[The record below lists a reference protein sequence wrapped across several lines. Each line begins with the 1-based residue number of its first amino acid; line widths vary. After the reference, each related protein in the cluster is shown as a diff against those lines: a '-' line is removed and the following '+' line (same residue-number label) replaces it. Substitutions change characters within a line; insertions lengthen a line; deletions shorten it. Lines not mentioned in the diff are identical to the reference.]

1 LSNYLLFLINIR
13 KDNFMSEKKYSKD
26 HEWLELND
34 DIATVGITNY
44 AQESLGDIVFIELP
58 EIGRLVKSGDQIGVV
73 ESVKAASDLFSP
85 VSGEIIEVN
94 NELQNSP
101 QLLNTDSENTGWY
114 MKIKIDNT
122 DELTNLMN
130 FNQYKETI

>member
-1 LSNYLLFLINIR
+1 
-13 KDNFMSEKKYSKD
+13 MSERKYSKD
-26 HEWLELND
+26 HEWLELNE
-34 DIATVGITNY
+34 DIATVGITNH

-101 QLLNTDSENTGWY
+101 QLLNTDPENTGWY
-114 MKIKIDNT
+114 MKIKIDNAE
-122 DELTNLMN
+122 ELTNLMN

>member
-1 LSNYLLFLINIR
+1 MN
-13 KDNFMSEKKYSKD
+13 EKKYSKD

-114 MKIKIDNT
+114 MKIKIDNAE
-122 DELTNLMN
+122 ELTNLMN

>member
-1 LSNYLLFLINIR
+1 
-13 KDNFMSEKKYSKD
+13 MSEKKYSKD

-114 MKIKIDNT
+114 MKIKIDNA

>member
-1 LSNYLLFLINIR
+1 
-13 KDNFMSEKKYSKD
+13 MSERKYSKD

-58 EIGRLVKSGDQIGVV
+58 EIGKLVKSGDQIGVV

-101 QLLNTDSENTGWY
+101 QLLNTDPENTGWY
-114 MKIKIDNT
+114 MKIKIDNAE
-122 DELTNLMN
+122 ELTNLMN

>member
-1 LSNYLLFLINIR
+1 
-13 KDNFMSEKKYSKD
+13 MSERKYSKD

-34 DIATVGITNY
+34 DIATVGITNH

-58 EIGRLVKSGDQIGVV
+58 DIGRLVKFGDQIGVV

-101 QLLNTDSENTGWY
+101 QLLNTDPENTGWY

-122 DELTNLMN
+122 EELTNLMN
-130 FNQYKETI
+130 FNQYKEMIE

>member
-1 LSNYLLFLINIR
+1 
-13 KDNFMSEKKYSKD
+13 MSERKYSKD
-26 HEWLELND
+26 HEWLQLNH

-114 MKIKIDNT
+114 MKIKIDNIE
-122 DELTNLMN
+122 ELTNLMN

>member
-1 LSNYLLFLINIR
+1 
-13 KDNFMSEKKYSKD
+13 MSERKYSKD
-26 HEWLELND
+26 HEWLELNE
-34 DIATVGITNY
+34 DIATVGITNH

-101 QLLNTDSENTGWY
+101 QLLNTDPENTGWY
-114 MKIKIDNT
+114 MKIKIDNAE
-122 DELTNLMN
+122 ELTNLMN
-130 FNQYKETI
+130 FNQYKEMI

>member
-1 LSNYLLFLINIR
+1 
-13 KDNFMSEKKYSKD
+13 MSEKKYSKD

-101 QLLNTDSENTGWY
+101 QLLNTDPENAGWY
-114 MKIKIDNT
+114 MKIKIDNAE
-122 DELTNLMN
+122 ELTNLMN

>member
-1 LSNYLLFLINIR
+1 
-13 KDNFMSEKKYSKD
+13 MSEKKYSKD

-58 EIGRLVKSGDQIGVV
+58 EIGKLVKSGDQIGVV

-101 QLLNTDSENTGWY
+101 QLLNTDPENTGWY
-114 MKIKIDNT
+114 MRIKIDNT
-122 DELTNLMN
+122 EELTNLMN
-130 FNQYKETI
+130 FNQYKEMIK

>member
-1 LSNYLLFLINIR
+1 
-13 KDNFMSEKKYSKD
+13 MSERKYSKD

-101 QLLNTDSENTGWY
+101 QLLNTDPENTGWY
-114 MKIKIDNT
+114 MKIKIDNAE
-122 DELTNLMN
+122 ELTNLMN

>member
-1 LSNYLLFLINIR
+1 
-13 KDNFMSEKKYSKD
+13 MSERKYSKD

-58 EIGRLVKSGDQIGVV
+58 EIGKLVKSGDQIGVV

-101 QLLNTDSENTGWY
+101 QLLNKDPENTGWY
-114 MKIKIDNT
+114 MKIKINDT
-122 DELTNLMN
+122 EELNNLMN

>member
-1 LSNYLLFLINIR
+1 
-13 KDNFMSEKKYSKD
+13 MSERKYSKD

-94 NELQNSP
+94 NELQNLP

-114 MKIKIDNT
+114 MKIKIDNA